1 MEDDTAEEPR
11 AIFAR
16 NGWRLRLPK
25 SPLQF
30 EDARLL
36 DYRHPSEHPM
46 LALAL
51 IAIALLVALG
61 VRFREKDILLAGGAI
76 YLSMLISSL
85 QSVTYNRLEGAE
97 VTPTQFPAIYRI
109 VEELRERFHAPPTR
123 VFVLRKLSFK
133 AEAMGLIPPYVIV
146 LPSILLDAI
155 DVEDLRYVLGQAL
168 GHICFGHTRTTLLV
182 GGEQSELPVFLSSVA
197 WLRDLVFAGYWRAGI
212 MTGDRAGIVA
222 CQSVGKAIRAQVKI
236 SVGTK
241 QLLEVRAEDLIEQA
255 FKLNRGLSRI
265 QAPLIR
271 WRSPIPP
278 LISRLE
284 AMVAWAGLPLKEKQG
299 DHFP

>member
-1 MEDDTAEEPR
+1 VLKVGAGKV
-11 AIFAR
+11 F
-16 NGWRLRLPK
+16 WRLKLPK
-25 SPLQF
+25 SPLRF

-36 DYRHPSEHPM
+36 EYRHPAEHPM

-51 IAIALLVALG
+51 IAIALLVALA
-61 VRFREKDILLAGGAI
+61 VRFREKDILIAGGAI

-109 VEELRERFHAPPTR
+109 LEELRQRFHAPPTC

-155 DVEDLRYVLGQAL
+155 DLEDLRYVLGQAL

-222 CQSVGKAIRAQVKI
+222 CGSVAKAIRAQVKI

-241 QLLEVRAEDLIEQA
+241 QLPELRAEDLIEQA
-255 FKLNRGLSRI
+255 FRLNRGLSRI

-278 LISRLE
+278 LIPRLE
-284 AMVAWAGLPLKEKQG
+284 AMVAWAGLPLKSNE
-299 DHFP
+299 DDFR

>member
-1 MEDDTAEEPR
+1 MDDASAKEPA
-11 AIFAR
+11 AIVEQ

-36 DYRHPSEHPM
+36 EYRHPAEHTM
-46 LALAL
+46 LVLALV
-51 IAIALLVALG
+51 AIAFLVALA

-85 QSVTYNRLEGAE
+85 QSITYNRLEGAE
-97 VTPTQFPAIYRI
+97 VTPTQFPAIYRM
-109 VEELRERFHAPPTR
+109 VEELRQRFHAPPTR

-155 DVEDLRYVLGQAL
+155 DLEDLRYVLGQAL

-197 WLRDLVFAGYWRAGI
+197 WLRDLVFAGYWRAGV

-222 CQSVGKAIRAQVKI
+222 CGSVSKAIRTQVKI
-236 SVGTK
+236 SIGTK
-241 QLLEVRAEDLIEQA
+241 QLPDVRAEDLIEQA

-278 LISRLE
+278 LIPRLE
-284 AMVAWAGLPLKEKQG
+284 AMVAWAGLPLKETR
-299 DHFP
+299 